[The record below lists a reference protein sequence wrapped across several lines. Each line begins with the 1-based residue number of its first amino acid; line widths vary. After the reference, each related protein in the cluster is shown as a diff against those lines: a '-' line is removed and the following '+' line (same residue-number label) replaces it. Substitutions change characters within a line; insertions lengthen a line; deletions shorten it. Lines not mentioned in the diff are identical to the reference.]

1 MPLEWRGAVRL
12 SLISCSTV
20 VGLLGLASPG
30 HAQGEP
36 SADSAEVTSAVAAFH
51 AALVAGDSAA
61 ALARLTPDVQVLE
74 SGSTETLAEYR
85 AHHLPADMAFARA
98 VPSERRVLRVTVM
111 DSVAWVTATSRS
123 LGTFRGRT
131 VDSDGAELMVL
142 TRRAGQWQIRA
153 IHWSSRS
160 RRRP

>member
-1 MPLEWRGAVRL
+1 MRL
-12 SLISCSTV
+12 SLITCCTV
-20 VGLLGLASPG
+20 VGLLGHASSG
-30 HAQGEP
+30 HAQSVP

-61 ALARLTPDVQVLE
+61 ALARLAPDVQVLE
-74 SGSTETLAEYR
+74 SGGTETLDEYR
-85 AHHLPADMAFARA
+85 AHHLPADMAFAQA
-98 VPSERRVLRVTVM
+98 VPSERRVLGVTVM
-111 DSVAWVTATSRS
+111 DSVAWATATSRAH
-123 LGTFRGRT
+123 GTFRGRA

>member
-1 MPLEWRGAVRL
+1 VRL
-12 SLISCSTV
+12 SLISCCTV
-20 VGLLGLASPG
+20 VGLLGLASAG
-30 HAQGEP
+30 HAQDVP

-61 ALARLTPDVQVLE
+61 ALARLAPDVQVLE

-85 AHHLPADMAFARA
+85 AHHLPADMAFAQA
-98 VPSERRVLRVTVM
+98 VPSERRVLGVTVI
-111 DSVAWVTATSRS
+111 DSVAWVTATSRAH
-123 LGTFRGRT
+123 GTFRGRA

-160 RRRP
+160 RRR

>member
-1 MPLEWRGAVRL
+1 VHL
-12 SLISCSTV
+12 SLISRCIV
-20 VGLLGLASPG
+20 VGLLGLASSG
-30 HAQGEP
+30 HAQDVP

-61 ALARLTPDVQVLE
+61 ALARLAPDVQVLE

-85 AHHLPADMAFARA
+85 VHHLPADMAFAQA
-98 VPSERRVLRVTVM
+98 VPSERRVLGVTVI
-111 DSVAWVTATSRS
+111 DSVAWVTATSRAH
-123 LGTFRGRT
+123 GTFRGRA

-153 IHWSSRS
+153 IHWSSRA

>member
-1 MPLEWRGAVRL
+1 MRL